1 MRRIDLFDGR
11 VIPAERVAIGRL
23 LGLLSDVVVRVATT
37 PEVLRCLQVEAAEEL
52 GVRESI
58 DRRGVN
64 VDACRGEPV
73 IRVAV
78 SAGAVGAEHGLG
90 VRAAAGGGRGVGR
103 ERLALER
110 LGGKALL
117 VADAVS
123 RGGGGRLLHRS
134 APLPH
139 ADAALT
145 TGERNGALLLARSEG
160 YGSHSRPQK
169 ELSETSVEQVMRVVI
184 RSREAESHR
193 APMQS
198 RLEAQ
203 SFRPSGGASST
214 PTLESTLR
222 RAGWHGLNEMQFP
235 MLLFKKVLRG
245 KGSRRQDGKSVALAA
260 ARGWG

>member
-37 PEVLRCLQVEAAEEL
+37 PEVLRCLQVEAAEDL

-78 SAGAVGAEHGLG
+78 SEGAVGAEHCRG
-90 VRAAAGGGRGVGR
+90 VRAAAGG
-103 ERLALER
+103 RLAHER
-110 LGGKALL
+110 LGGKALI
-117 VADAVS
+117 VAEGVS
-123 RGGGGRLLHRS
+123 RGGGGRLLRRN

-145 TGERNGALLLARSEG
+145 TGERRIRLPLQATEGAVRDLCGARDAC
-160 YGSHSRPQK
+160 SHALPGGRIPQGTYAALQKGLKRRTLWEAGREKRCVSWCKRLGLTDRP
-169 ELSETSVEQVMRVVI
+169 TCAF
-184 RSREAESHR
+184 RER
-193 APMQS
+193 
-198 RLEAQ
+198 
-203 SFRPSGGASST
+203 
-214 PTLESTLR
+214 
-222 RAGWHGLNEMQFP
+222 
-235 MLLFKKVLRG
+235 
-245 KGSRRQDGKSVALAA
+245 
-260 ARGWG
+260 

>member
-78 SAGAVGAEHGLG
+78 SGGAVGGEHGLG
-90 VRAAAGGGRGVGR
+90 VRAAARGGRGVVR
-103 ERLALER
+103 ERLVLER
-110 LGGKALL
+110 LGGKALI
-117 VADAVS
+117 VAEAVS
-123 RGGGGRLLHRS
+123 RGGGGRLLRRN

-145 TGERNGALLLARSEG
+145 TGGRIGALLLAWSEG

-169 ELSETSVEQVMRVVI
+169 ELSETSVEPGIHVVMH
-184 RSREAESHR
+184 SREAEPHR

-198 RLEAQ
+198 KLEAQ
-203 SFRPSGGASST
+203 SLRPSGGASNT

-222 RAGWHGLNEMQFP
+222 RAGCDGLGVFGHE
-235 MLLFKKVLRG
+235 RE
-245 KGSRRQDGKSVALAA
+245 
-260 ARGWG
+260 

>member
-11 VIPAERVAIGRL
+11 VIPAERVAIGGL

-73 IRVAV
+73 IRVAE
-78 SAGAVGAEHGLG
+78 SAGAVGGEHGLG
-90 VRAAAGGGRGVGR
+90 VGAAAGGGRGVVH
-103 ERLALER
+103 ER
-110 LGGKALL
+110 LGGKALI
-117 VADAVS
+117 VADAVRS
-123 RGGGGRLLHRS
+123 GGGGRLLHRN

-145 TGERNGALLLARSEG
+145 AGERNGALLLARSEG

-169 ELSETSVEQVMRVVI
+169 GLSETPVEPGMHVVMH
-184 RSREAESHR
+184 SREAEPHR

-198 RLEAQ
+198 SLEAQ
-203 SFRPSGGASST
+203 SFRPSGGASNT
-214 PTLESTLR
+214 PALESTLR
-222 RAGWHGLNEMQFP
+222 RSGWHGLHEMQFP
-235 MLLFKKVLRG
+235 MLLFQKALRG
-245 KGSRRQDGKSVALAA
+245 ERFRRQVGKSVALAG
-260 ARGWG
+260 ARGWS

>member
-90 VRAAAGGGRGVGR
+90 VGAAAGG
-103 ERLALER
+103 RLVLER
-110 LGGKALL
+110 LGGKALI
-117 VADAVS
+117 VADALS
-123 RGGGGRLLHRS
+123 RGGGGRLLHRN
-134 APLPH
+134 APL
-139 ADAALT
+139 A
-145 TGERNGALLLARSEG
+145 
-160 YGSHSRPQK
+160 
-169 ELSETSVEQVMRVVI
+169 
-184 RSREAESHR
+184 
-193 APMQS
+193 
-198 RLEAQ
+198 
-203 SFRPSGGASST
+203 
-214 PTLESTLR
+214 
-222 RAGWHGLNEMQFP
+222 
-235 MLLFKKVLRG
+235 
-245 KGSRRQDGKSVALAA
+245 
-260 ARGWG
+260 